1 MFCSKCGKEVSDDSL
16 YCESC
21 GSRVGNTTGY
31 QNSEYQNTGYKNTG
45 YQNTDYQNTGYQYQ
59 NMGPAKLDKNSI
71 GLNILSF
78 FIPIVGLVLYLV
90 NRKTSPIKAK
100 GIGIWALVGFI
111 VNVILYNL

>member
-31 QNSEYQNTGYKNTG
+31 QNSE

-78 FIPIVGLVLYLV
+78 FIPIVGLVLYWYL
-90 NRKTSPIKAK
+90 
-100 GIGIWALVGFI
+100 GISWIYSKCYSL
-111 VNVILYNL
+111 